1 MTDETIN
8 RIIDMIENAG
18 VLVLPVV
25 VLFLLCAVVS
35 FVVALWIIIKVAK
48 DVFKR

>member
-1 MTDETIN
+1 MIDETIN
-8 RIIDMIENAG
+8 RIIDMIENVG
-18 VLVLPVV
+18 LLVLPVV

-35 FVVALWIIIKVAK
+35 FVVVLWIIIKIAK